1 MRAPSLV
8 ATAGAPEPSH
18 RRGVAVEH
26 DRRELVRA
34 LAILC
39 VAQADLRRVAAIG
52 RAGVAA
58 LGLIGLVAFRRPG
71 IDILELL
78 DVRDMRLTVPSLV
91 SGGLLLAAAAL
102 CLLLDVPAHAAG
114 SAERRIAPW
123 LLALL
128 CAGEAGRLQERAA
141 DVTGGAAVW
150 AAVALLVGV
159 AACEVVAVFSRGW
172 ARYLLAAGATV
183 WAAAH
188 VASALA
194 SRSAWLDFAGQ
205 FLDIVAAA
213 LIAMAVLVVV
223 QGELLRGAAETWA
236 RSRWTAAMRVI
247 ASLTPGRVA
256 VVLTS
261 CSAAF
266 LVLGWLV
273 EVEHVP
279 IQVVD
284 PRGELG
290 FPAWFDVTMLL
301 SAPGLVLLLG
311 HLGDG
316 GRWRLLMAA
325 VFVTLAIDELIS
337 IHETVGGRLGL
348 AGEGQLVFAPLIVVA
363 FAAWSMTLRRVWPL
377 PPARALFIGGA
388 VVWVTSQSID
398 VYYGGLRP
406 ETTISVVIED
416 VLEGWGSALFL
427 LALLLGVQAAM
438 RQDPLKHVIRV
449 SDQQR

>member
-1 MRAPSLV
+1 MR
-8 ATAGAPEPSH
+8 
-18 RRGVAVEH
+18 
-26 DRRELVRA
+26 
-34 LAILC
+34 I
-39 VAQADLRRVAAIG
+39 
-52 RAGVAA
+52 
-58 LGLIGLVAFRRPG
+58 
-71 IDILELL
+71 
-78 DVRDMRLTVPSLV
+78 TVPSLV

-102 CLLLDVPAHAAG
+102 CVLLEVPAHTAQ

-128 CAGEAGRLQERAA
+128 GAGEIGRLEERAA

-150 AAVALLVGV
+150 AAVALLAGV
-159 AACEVVAVFSRGW
+159 AACEVVAVFARGS

-213 LIAMAVLVVV
+213 LIAMALLVVV
-223 QGELLRGAAETWA
+223 RRELRRGAAGTWT
-236 RSRWTAAMRVI
+236 RSRSIAGMRVL
-247 ASLTPGRVA
+247 ASLQTRWIA

-261 CSAAF
+261 FSAAL

-279 IQVVD
+279 IQTFD

-290 FPAWFDVTMLL
+290 FPAWFDVAMLL
-301 SAPGLVLLLG
+301 SASGLVMLLG
-311 HLGDG
+311 HLRDG
-316 GRWRLLMAA
+316 GRWRLWMAA

-348 AGEGQLVFAPLIVVA
+348 AGEGQLVFAPLIIVA
-363 FAAWSMTLRRVWPL
+363 FVAWSMTLRRIWPL
-377 PPARALFIGGA
+377 RPARALFIGGA
-388 VVWVTSQSID
+388 IIWVASQAID
-398 VYYGGLRP
+398 IYYGGLRP

-416 VLEGWGSALFL
+416 VLEGWGSVLFL
-427 LALLLGVQAAM
+427 LALLLAVQAAM
-438 RQDPLKHVIRV
+438 KDRRAAMTATPTDAGRGC
-449 SDQQR
+449 